1 MSQHEQQRSG
11 SVQAEA
17 DRLKRD
23 ADVTAQRAQGE
34 ARNIAAEAKGAARDV
49 ADEAR
54 EIGSSVKSEALG
66 VVSAVRQGLADKAEE
81 QKDGVADRIGAIAD
95 RAHSTA
101 DELRDREAWLAG
113 LIDRGARELD
123 GFADAVRHRDINTI
137 WSSLESF
144 GRRQPALF
152 MGAAVAAGFALTR
165 LARASMERQ
174 YHQAYSSG
182 VSHGRGD
189 YGTRAGYTA
198 GSTSYP
204 PGRGGSP
211 TSGTGA
217 DYGMAGAGRG
227 VGAGTAGR
235 TAGGSPT
242 SGTGADY
249 GAAAGSG
256 RSTTAGT
263 SPASGGGSSTSGT
276 PNQPN
281 VQRTSTEFERH
292 VQGAAAATG
301 GGTAAPGA
309 GTSGSAY

>member
-23 ADVTAQRAQGE
+23 ADATAQRAQGE
-34 ARNIAAEAKGAARDV
+34 ARNIAGEAKGAARDV
-49 ADEAR
+49 AGEAR
-54 EIGSSVKSEALG
+54 EIGSTVKSEALG

-123 GFADAVRHRDINTI
+123 GFADAVRHRDISTM
-137 WSSLESF
+137 WGSLESF

-165 LARASMERQ
+165 LVRASMERQ
-174 YHQAYSSG
+174 YHQAYTSG

-189 YGTRAGYTA
+189 YGSRTTYAAGGA
-198 GSTSYP
+198 SYP
-204 PGRGGSP
+204 AGRGGSP

-227 VGAGTAGR
+227 VGPAPPAGPQAARRPRAPVPITVLGHSGGSTAG
-235 TAGGSPT
+235 A
-242 SGTGADY
+242 
-249 GAAAGSG
+249 
-256 RSTTAGT
+256 
-263 SPASGGGSSTSGT
+263 SPASGGASTAGT
-276 PNQPN
+276 PNQPK

-301 GGTAAPGA
+301 GGTATPGA

>member
-1 MSQHEQQRSG
+1 
-11 SVQAEA
+11 
-17 DRLKRD
+17 
-23 ADVTAQRAQGE
+23 
-34 ARNIAAEAKGAARDV
+34 
-49 ADEAR
+49 
-54 EIGSSVKSEALG
+54 
-66 VVSAVRQGLADKAEE
+66 VRQGLADKAAE

-123 GFADAVRHRDINTI
+123 GFADAVRHRDINTM
-137 WSSLESF
+137 WTSLESF

-165 LARASMERQ
+165 LVRASMERQ
-174 YHQAYSSG
+174 YHQAYTSG
-182 VSHGRGD
+182 VSHGRGGD
-189 YGTRAGYTA
+189 YGGRAGYTA
-198 GSTSYP
+198 AGASYP

-235 TAGGSPT
+235 TASSSPT

-256 RSTTAGT
+256 RSTAGS
-263 SPASGGGSSTSGT
+263 SPVSGGGSSTAGT
-276 PNQPN
+276 PNQPG

>member
-23 ADVTAQRAQGE
+23 ADVAAQRAQGE
-34 ARNIAAEAKGAARDV
+34 ARNIAGEAKGAARDV
-49 ADEAR
+49 AEEAR

-123 GFADAVRHRDINTI
+123 GFADAVRHRDITTI
-137 WSSLESF
+137 WGSLESF

-165 LARASMERQ
+165 LVRASMERQ
-174 YHQAYSSG
+174 YHEAYTSG
-182 VSHGRGD
+182 ISHGRGE
-189 YGTRAGYTA
+189 YGSSTGFAAG
-198 GSTSYP
+198 GTSYP
-204 PGRGGSP
+204 AGRGGSP

-217 DYGMAGAGRG
+217 G
-227 VGAGTAGR
+227 
-235 TAGGSPT
+235 
-242 SGTGADY
+242 Y
-249 GAAAGSG
+249 GAAASAG
-256 RSTTAGT
+256 RSTAGASPATGGT
-263 SPASGGGSSTSGT
+263 STPGT
-276 PNQPN
+276 PNQPK

>member
-1 MSQHEQQRSG
+1 
-11 SVQAEA
+11 
-17 DRLKRD
+17 
-23 ADVTAQRAQGE
+23 
-34 ARNIAAEAKGAARDV
+34 V

-54 EIGSSVKSEALG
+54 EIGSTVKSEALG

-81 QKDGVADRIGAIAD
+81 QKDGVADRIGGIAD

-123 GFADAVRHRDINTI
+123 SFADAVRHRDINTM

-165 LARASMERQ
+165 LVRASMERQ
-174 YHQAYSSG
+174 YHQAYTSG

-189 YGTRAGYTA
+189 YGGRAGYTA
-198 GSTSYP
+198 GGASYP

-217 DYGMAGAGRG
+217 DYGMSGASRG

-235 TAGGSPT
+235 NAGSSLT

-249 GAAAGSG
+249 GAAASAG
-256 RSTTAGT
+256 RSTAGA
-263 SPASGGGSSTSGT
+263 SPASGGTSTAGT
-276 PNQPN
+276 PNQPK

>member
-23 ADVTAQRAQGE
+23 ADVAAQRAQGE
-34 ARNIAAEAKGAARDV
+34 ARNIAGEAKGAARDV

-123 GFADAVRHRDINTI
+123 GFADAVRHRDITTI
-137 WSSLESF
+137 WGSLESF

-165 LARASMERQ
+165 LVRASMERQ
-174 YHQAYSSG
+174 YHEAYTSG
-182 VSHGRGD
+182 ISHGRGD
-189 YGTRAGYTA
+189 YGSRTGFAAG
-198 GSTSYP
+198 GTSYP
-204 PGRGGSP
+204 
-211 TSGTGA
+211 
-217 DYGMAGAGRG
+217 AGR
-227 VGAGTAGR
+227 
-235 TAGGSPT
+235 GGSPT

-249 GAAAGSG
+249 GAAASAG
-256 RSTTAGT
+256 RSTAGASPTIGGT
-263 SPASGGGSSTSGT
+263 STPGT
-276 PNQPN
+276 PNQPK

>member
-165 LARASMERQ
+165 LVAGLDGAPVSPGLLVGRQPWPRRLRHPCRLHRRQHQLPARARRLADLG
-174 YHQAYSSG
+174 HG
-182 VSHGRGD
+182 CRLRHGR
-189 YGTRAGYTA
+189 RR
-198 GSTSYP
+198 P
-204 PGRGGSP
+204 WRRGRHRRPDRGRL
-211 TSGTGA
+211 A
-217 DYGMAGAGRG
+217 DLGHRC
-227 VGAGTAGR
+227 R
-235 TAGGSPT
+235 LRR
-242 SGTGADY
+242 
-249 GAAAGSG
+249 SG
-256 RSTTAGT
+256 RLGPLDDGRYFACLRRWFIHFRN
-263 SPASGGGSSTSGT
+263 P
-276 PNQPN
+276 
-281 VQRTSTEFERH
+281 
-292 VQGAAAATG
+292 
-301 GGTAAPGA
+301 
-309 GTSGSAY
+309 

>member
-23 ADVTAQRAQGE
+23 ADVAAQRVQGE
-34 ARNIAAEAKGAARDV
+34 ARGIAGEAKGAARDV
-49 ADEAR
+49 AGEAR
-54 EIGSSVKSEALG
+54 EIGSTMKSEALG

-123 GFADAVRHRDINTI
+123 GFADAVRHRDISTM
-137 WSSLESF
+137 WGSLESF

-165 LARASMERQ
+165 LVRASMERQ
-174 YHQAYSSG
+174 YHEAYTSG
-182 VSHGRGD
+182 LSQSRGD
-189 YGTRAGYTA
+189 QGSRSTYAAGGA
-198 GSTSYP
+198 SYP
-204 PGRGGSP
+204 AGPSTPAGRLP
-211 TSGTGA
+211 T
-217 DYGMAGAGRG
+217 AGAG
-227 VGAGTAGR
+227 AG
-235 TAGGSPT
+235 
-242 SGTGADY
+242 Y
-249 GAAAGSG
+249 GASATSVGSTG
-256 RSTTAGT
+256 
-263 SPASGGGSSTSGT
+263 GT
-276 PNQPN
+276 PNQPKI
-281 VQRTSTEFERH
+281 QPASTEFERH
-292 VQGAAAATG
+292 VQGAATATG